1 MSLIIIL
8 IAGLQTGCGIGQELS
23 KACVPGDLQHVCNAF
38 IGYPDDDSELED
50 RIEVV
55 EGRIDQLERQTA
67 ALETS
72 ISNLINYVEL
82 VIADNENDVAN
93 VQDQIDLLTIQ
104 LAALQTNL
112 SVVGLVDPCGDGPG
126 YDEVLLK
133 MSDNSYVA
141 YFQTGNGNNQKRF
154 LSVLNEGVNY
164 QTTDQ
169 QACLFKILNGEIVE
183 L

>member
-1 MSLIIIL
+1 MNIKTATTIIL
-8 IAGLQTGCGIGQELS
+8 STLSLAACGITEELA
-23 KACVPGDLQHVCNAF
+23 KACVPGDLQHVCYAVLGSPADN
-38 IGYPDDDSELED
+38 DDDLED
-50 RIEVV
+50 RVSE
-55 EGRIDQLERQTA
+55 LERQTA

-72 ISNLINYVEL
+72 INNLINYIEL
-82 VIADNENDVAN
+82 VIIDNENEIDN
-93 VQDQIDLLTIQ
+93 VQNQIDLLTIQ
-104 LAALQTNL
+104 LAALQSNL

-154 LSVLNEGVNY
+154 LTVLDEGAPY

-169 QACLFKILNGEIVE
+169 QACVFQILNGEVVE